1 MMRRSRKHPKP
12 FCAYTLLARVF
23 FWILR
28 SAKLSIRND
37 FVSQWGTEL
46 SWAAFLQ
53 SYHYAP
59 SIFLKLVL
67 RKMVKTQKAAD
78 RDFSGALFNQN
89 FPYSTKNLT
98 RSFSFKLVK
107 MRCGFHARD
116 FHSLGG
122 ALFLKTVL
130 KHKKFFGR
138 IRPSWLSSC
147 AAILLGGSWKR
158 FLKGPSFH
166 TDFWAFFVCA
176 LTVWINV
183 WAVSITCG

>member
-1 MMRRSRKHPKP
+1 
-12 FCAYTLLARVF
+12 LLANEERNFPEQPFYKTVLKQQVF
-23 FWILR
+23 F
-28 SAKLSIRND
+28 
-37 FVSQWGTEL
+37 T
-46 SWAAFLQ
+46 
-53 SYHYAP
+53 
-59 SIFLKLVL
+59 KLVL

-138 IRPSWLSSC
+138 IRPS
-147 AAILLGGSWKR
+147 
-158 FLKGPSFH
+158 
-166 TDFWAFFVCA
+166 
-176 LTVWINV
+176 
-183 WAVSITCG
+183 

>member
-1 MMRRSRKHPKP
+1 
-12 FCAYTLLARVF
+12 
-23 FWILR
+23 
-28 SAKLSIRND
+28 
-37 FVSQWGTEL
+37 
-46 SWAAFLQ
+46 
-53 SYHYAP
+53 
-59 SIFLKLVL
+59 
-67 RKMVKTQKAAD
+67 MVKTQKAAD

-116 FHSLGG
+116 SHSLGG
-122 ALFLKTVL
+122 AYFLKTVL
-130 KHKKFFGR
+130 NHKKFFGR

-147 AAILLGGSWKR
+147 AAILIGGSWKR

-176 LTVWINV
+176 LTVSIWKVGDFEALNFRLSTKFYSSHKNWFYYYFAYFLYTLLCFRALFFV
-183 WAVSITCG
+183 VSSDILFGKLWLVRLHWVV